1 MHYLCIVAKVIKFP
15 IQTPEKFGFRPVR
28 RRKATTVS
36 KPGQL
41 NLFAGGKLIKLNQLT
56 SFEEALLMDE
66 SGDKKAKALY
76 QKAISEGD
84 AVADA
89 YCNLGILESEE
100 KNYSKAIDCFTLS
113 LKEEPRHFESHYN
126 LANLYAEIGNFPL
139 AKVHYEMSIEVEPG
153 FPNSHFNLGLT
164 LAMNKEIE
172 NAILSLMN
180 YRKLA
185 AREDKSHADELISTL
200 TRTIT
205 T

>member
-1 MHYLCIVAKVIKFP
+1 
-15 IQTPEKFGFRPVR
+15 
-28 RRKATTVS
+28 
-36 KPGQL
+36 
-41 NLFAGGKLIKLNQLT
+41 
-56 SFEEALLMDE
+56 MDE
-66 SGDKKAKALY
+66 QGDSKAKELY
-76 QKAISEGD
+76 LKAIHEGD

-89 YCNLGILESEE
+89 YCNLGILESEA
-100 KNYSKAIDCFTLS
+100 KNYGKAIDCFTLS

-139 AKVHYEMSIEVEPG
+139 AKVHYETSIEIEPE

-180 YRKLA
+180 YRKRA
-185 AREDKSHADELISTL
+185 TAEEKGHADELISTL